1 MVPPILLEGGINP
14 CNHLNLKI
22 YFVSEIQSI
31 PHFLFSLGL
40 FIPYSDSFFSSP
52 LQLTE
57 NFLGGELRN
66 VNDLDFPLQNFILQK

>member
-1 MVPPILLEGGINP
+1 MISISIFLKGAIIEMVPPILLEGEINP
-14 CNHLNLKI
+14 CNHLNLKT
-22 YFVSEIQSI
+22 YFASEIQSI

-57 NFLGGELRN
+57 HFLGGE
-66 VNDLDFPLQNFILQK
+66 